1 MFHNTLKYEMNGH
14 NGTTAPHPLP
24 HIQSLPRGISLLIH
38 MTAVVCIMTAGSK
51 EMRETYLLKNG
62 FQVQSEQTNA
72 LILYLMT
79 GTMNN
84 GGTKV
89 LYKGSKVILDGRLVE
104 SEGGAV
110 NQQLDET
117 TF

>member
-14 NGTTAPHPLP
+14 NGTTVPHPLP
-24 HIQSLPRGISLLIH
+24 HIQNLPRGVSLLIH
-38 MTAVVCIMTAGSK
+38 TTVVVCIMTAGRQ

-62 FQVQSEQTNA
+62 FQVQSEQTNV
-72 LILYLMT
+72 LILCLMT

-84 GGTKV
+84 GGTKI
-89 LYKGSKVILDGRLVE
+89 LYKGSKVIQVGRLVE